1 MIACVAVG
9 VVGAIVAAPVV
20 AVVAVGAVVGAVGLG
35 ASAAISTSINEG
47 QVDWQAVGDCALV
60 GGVAG
65 GIISGASYGATKAV
79 QAIAAKSSAGKA
91 VEKKLVSD
99 NINMDKISEHVFSKD
114 HVKNGIMNLGKSKS
128 EILDKFFDVAK
139 STSDKWVEGSNE
151 IRTIING
158 SNTTI
163 RFYVENGV
171 IINLDG
177 FVGFSS
183 KVIGTLISLL

>member
-1 MIACVAVG
+1 
-9 VVGAIVAAPVV
+9 
-20 AVVAVGAVVGAVGLG
+20 
-35 ASAAISTSINEG
+35 
-47 QVDWQAVGDCALV
+47 
-60 GGVAG
+60 
-65 GIISGASYGATKAV
+65 
-79 QAIAAKSSAGKA
+79 
-91 VEKKLVSD
+91 
-99 NINMDKISEHVFSKD
+99 MDKISEHVFSKD

>member
-139 STSDKWVEGSNE
+139 STSDKWIEGSNE
-151 IRTIING
+151 IRTISNG